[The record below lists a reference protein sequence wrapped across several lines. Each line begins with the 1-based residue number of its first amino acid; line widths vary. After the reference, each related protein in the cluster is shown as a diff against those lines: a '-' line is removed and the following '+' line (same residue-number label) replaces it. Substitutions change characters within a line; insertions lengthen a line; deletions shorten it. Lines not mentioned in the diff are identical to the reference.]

1 MRMTQIQRP
10 LRVAILAGLFLSALG
25 GVAMT
30 GSRPAAANS
39 PAVCAMLSPNQLH
52 SWFGKAM
59 KLGSMSDIP
68 QAQGCQWLPADGGT
82 GSLTAQ
88 IVPARYYTE
97 PKLGDGFK
105 TLAGIGEKAYIVP
118 SLGGWEAGAL
128 KGSKAVVIRTPKTS
142 RANAISVLKT
152 LAGKI

>member
-1 MRMTQIQRP
+1 MTKIRRP
-10 LRVAILAGLFLSALG
+10 LRVVILAGLCLSVLG
-25 GVAMT
+25 GVAT
-30 GSRPAAANS
+30 IGSGPAAANS

-52 SWFGKAM
+52 SWFGTAM
-59 KLGSMSDIP
+59 KVESISDIP
-68 QAQGCQWLPADGGT
+68 QAQGCQWLPADGRP

-142 RANAISVLKT
+142 RANAIAVLKT
-152 LAGKI
+152 LAGKV